1 MAVYKLFPLQDTT
14 LYSFYPTMNTG
25 IDPIIE
31 VGNLNVNINPVPQVF
46 RYLIQ
51 FDQSDINEVVD
62 NKIKNTEFSSS
73 LKTYISNAQ
82 GVIFDTELEV
92 FPIGQVDGKVV
103 VGQGGLIEGTINC
116 NNADISGS
124 LKVSITVKDL
134 LTLKSSSNLVGD
146 INTGKL
152 QIEPGANFSGNCKMG
167 AVVKGI
173 ESSSD
178 RKQQEKSA

>member
-1 MAVYKLFPLQDTT
+1 MFKKSVEKMARNNDVDTSAINIIRQGTDIIGDITCNGDIRIDGKLKGT
-14 LYSFYPTMNTG
+14 LNC
-25 IDPIIE
+25 
-31 VGNLNVNINPVPQVF
+31 
-46 RYLIQ
+46 
-51 FDQSDINEVVD
+51 
-62 NKIKNTEFSSS
+62 
-73 LKTYISNAQ
+73 
-82 GVIFDTELEV
+82 
-92 FPIGQVDGKVV
+92 DGKVV